1 MYFTLFYSYS
11 DDNELFQEL
20 TMTLL
25 LEYLNLTFKTRL
37 QKGLLKP

>member
-1 MYFTLFYSYS
+1 MYFTLFYSYT
-11 DDNELFQEL
+11 ELFQEL